1 MAIVQYHQMKCWT
14 HILHQTLLWAG
25 NSVVS
30 QAGRDFAFIE
40 LSIGG
45 EQKQVKESFVN
56 KYIGKKRKKK
66 ECYAPEGRD
75 DFYLLPL

>member
-1 MAIVQYHQMKCWT
+1 M
-14 HILHQTLLWAG
+14 
-25 NSVVS
+25 S

-75 DFYLLPL
+75 NFYLLPL